1 MCTSNTRSKFDF
13 TIILSIILL
22 FMLGFL
28 LWEQTNMIL
37 KLNEVIA
44 QVNALDLK
52 VENNIS
58 FINQELLN
66 LKSENNDLREQISK
80 VQPVLEGILG
90 PYSNRLVL
98 FYASQTIL
106 IMSINYLYFGHF

>member
-28 LWEQTNMIL
+28 IWQQTNMIL
-37 KLNEVIA
+37 KLNDVIA
-44 QVNALDLK
+44 QVHALDLK

-58 FINQELLN
+58 FINQELLK

-80 VQPVLEGILG
+80 LRVTWKKIQGPFGMQILILEASQVFFRHYMNYFFLEG
-90 PYSNRLVL
+90 
-98 FYASQTIL
+98 
-106 IMSINYLYFGHF
+106 